1 MINENE
7 NRMKELMVEIISS
20 EYVDIVSGK
29 GLYFNDSIIY
39 DNRYSHITENE
50 HYPLVEQKLKS
61 IVNLINEDT
70 SLVHKDVET
79 ELWYMV

>member
-7 NRMKELMVEIISS
+7 NKMKELMVEIISS

-29 GLYFNDSIIY
+29 GLYFNESITY
-39 DNRYSHITENE
+39 ENRYSHITENE

-61 IVNLINEDT
+61 IINLINEDT
-70 SLVHKDVET
+70 SLVHKDIET

>member
-29 GLYFNDSIIY
+29 GLYFNESITY

-50 HYPLVEQKLKS
+50 HYPFVEQKLKS
-61 IVNLINEDT
+61 IINLINEDT

>member
-7 NRMKELMVEIISS
+7 NKMKELMVEIISS

-29 GLYFNDSIIY
+29 GLYFNESITY
-39 DNRYSHITENE
+39 DKRYLHITENE
-50 HYPLVEQKLKS
+50 HYQLVKQKLKS